1 MIPVTGNLVQVALCH
16 ERGLCQQPAAALLL
30 VLDEALQKLNDA
42 CALRQQDRQ
51 SLTDNVACGE
61 KLQLTAE
68 LVVVALLGFLHHGE
82 VLFQQA
88 LLRERDAVETLQ
100 HLVACIAAP
109 VCTCDGGELYSLDI
123 AGAHEVR
130 ACAEVREIVLL
141 IEGDV
146 LALGSVLT
154 DELLFIVL
162 TLHELQCFRYRQLE
176 ALNLDVFLD
185 DLLHLGFDLCE
196 VVVGDGLRQ
205 LHIIIEAVIH
215 SRADGE
221 LCARVQAVYRLRHDV
236 GRGVPI
242 CLFAL
247 FIVKRQNLYLAIF
260 VEHGAQV
267 AHLAVHF
274 CGTCGLIKTH
284 ADAFCDFRYGN
295 AAFKFLFAA
304 LQINLDHDSQSFPNS
319 LIK

>member
-1 MIPVTGNLVQVALCH
+1 M
-16 ERGLCQQPAAALLL
+16 
-30 VLDEALQKLNDA
+30 
-42 CALRQQDRQ
+42 
-51 SLTDNVACGE
+51 
-61 KLQLTAE
+61 
-68 LVVVALLGFLHHGE
+68 
-82 VLFQQA
+82 
-88 LLRERDAVETLQ
+88 
-100 HLVACIAAP
+100 
-109 VCTCDGGELYSLDI
+109 
-123 AGAHEVR
+123 
-130 ACAEVREIVLL
+130 
-141 IEGDV
+141 

-162 TLHELQCFRYRQLE
+162 TLHELQCFRDRQLE
-176 ALNLDVFLD
+176 AFNLDVFLD

-215 SRADGE
+215 SRTDGE

-284 ADAFCDFRYGN
+284 ADAFCDFCYGN

-304 LQINLDHDSQSFPNS
+304 LQVNLDHDSQSFPNS